1 MRAMPIRHMD
11 DAALVA
17 VIANAIEDAVIS
29 TDNDGII
36 TSWNRGAERIYGY
49 TEAYAI
55 GQPIDLIIPPAREAE
70 ELEVR
75 RRAAAGDAAREVET
89 VRTQRDGSAIAVSL
103 FMTRIVGADGDVVGT
118 LRIARD
124 TGGRRAAERAV
135 RRLAAIVESSDD
147 AIVSKDLNGIVTSWN
162 RAAERMFGYSA
173 AEMVGESNIIVPND
187 RQ

>member
-1 MRAMPIRHMD
+1 MPSRNMD

-49 TEAYAI
+49 TEAHAI
-55 GQPIDLIIPPAREAE
+55 GKPIRLIIPPARQAE
-70 ELEVR
+70 ELELQ
-75 RRAAAGDAAREVET
+75 RRAIAGDAVRDVDT
-89 VRTQRDGSAIAVSL
+89 VRTHRDGSAVAVSQ
-103 FMTRIVGADGDVVGT
+103 FITRIVGADGDVVGT

-124 TGGRRAAERAV
+124 IGGRRAAERAV

-147 AIVSKDLNGIVTSWN
+147 AIVGKDLNGIVMSWN
-162 RAAERMFGYSA
+162 RAAERMF
-173 AEMVGESNIIVPND
+173 
-187 RQ
+187 